1 MFFFIAFS
9 RRKSDFMTLHREGF
23 GLIALAVAVGVTL
36 VGVTSWLGAP
46 AWAVNLVTVL
56 AAADVLLVAQFFR
69 VPKRVPVAAEGQI
82 LCPSDGKVVVIEE
95 VDEPEVFGDKRIQVS
110 IFMSP
115 LNVHVQWAPLA
126 GKVTHANYHPGKY
139 LVAWHPKSSTE
150 NERTTLVIDGDRGPV
165 LFRQIAGAVARRIRW
180 YITPGQQVELGEEVG
195 FIKFGS
201 RIDVFLPLGS
211 KIHVGLE
218 QKVQGRQTVLATLPP
233 KD

>member
-1 MFFFIAFS
+1 MSFFIAFS
-9 RRKSDFMTLHREGF
+9 RRKTSNMTLHREGF
-23 GLIALAVAVGVTL
+23 GLIALAVAVGVGL
-36 VGVTSWLGAP
+36 VALTSWLGAP
-46 AWAVNLVTVL
+46 AWAVNVVAAL
-56 AAADVLLVAQFFR
+56 AVVDVVLVAQFFR
-69 VPKRVPVAAEGQI
+69 VPKRVPEASEGQI

-95 VDEPEVFGDKRIQVS
+95 VEEPEIFGDKRIQVS

-115 LNVHVQWAPLA
+115 LNVHVQWAPMA
-126 GKVTHANYHPGKY
+126 GEVTHANYHPGKY

-180 YITPGQQVELGEEVG
+180 YIKPGQKVELGEEVG

-211 KIHVGLE
+211 EVHVGLD
-218 QKVQGRQTVLATLPP
+218 QKVRGRETVLATLP
-233 KD
+233 

>member
-1 MFFFIAFS
+1 
-9 RRKSDFMTLHREGF
+9 MTLHREGY
-23 GLIALAVAVGVTL
+23 GLIALAVAVGATL
-36 VGVTSWLGAP
+36 VGIPMWLGAP
-46 AWAVNLVTVL
+46 KWVVQLMGVL
-56 AAADVLLVAQFFR
+56 AMMDIVLVAQFFR
-69 VPKRVPVAAEGQI
+69 IPKRVPVAAEGQI

-115 LNVHVQWAPLA
+115 LNVHAQWAPLA
-126 GKVTHANYHPGKY
+126 GEVTHANYHPGKY

-150 NERTTLVIDGDRGPV
+150 NERTTLVINGDRGPV

-180 YITPGQQVELGEEVG
+180 YIEPGQRVELGEEVG

-211 KIHVGLE
+211 EVHVGLE
-218 QKVQGRQTVLATLPP
+218 QKVKGRETVLATLP
-233 KD
+233 K